1 MLSGSAMLYY
11 VLDAQLFLKPR
22 LVHYTESILLIVNC
36 FLSLGSYIIQKTFC
50 WWSTVSSLLS
60 HVQPRCFSLSYGR
73 NLCVNQAHIKR
84 IMWGIFKIILG
95 MYEFWALIFQWS
107 WLLNICVNLGHVLHR
122 TIFNNL
128 LSICLSKNVV
138 SKCTYQ
144 HRTSNIL
151 T

>member
-1 MLSGSAMLYY
+1 MLCCIMCLT
-11 VLDAQLFLKPR
+11 L
-22 LVHYTESILLIVNC
+22 NC

-50 WWSTVSSLLS
+50 WWSTVSSVLS
-60 HVQPRCFSLSYGR
+60 HVQPRCFSLSYWR

-107 WLLNICVNLGHVLHR
+107 WLINICVNLGHVLHR

-138 SKCTYQ
+138 SKCMYVPTQNKQYLDV
-144 HRTSNIL
+144 TIIWKVMFS
-151 T
+151 TCACF